1 MRGEGEGAAMNGQP
15 VISVRGEALLEVE
28 PEVAIM
34 NVAIEARDR
43 DRRTVLDRLASR
55 NQHVT
60 DLIKRYGEAV
70 EKLESGPASVRPEIT
85 DKKAS
90 ERIAGYLGRAS
101 VRITVRDFTVVGE
114 LVASLSQENL
124 VTVAGPWWALRPD
137 SPVYRD
143 ARLAAARDAMVRARE
158 YAEAFGGGIAGL
170 IEVADAGLLTS
181 PGEHGS
187 GFQARAG
194 AFAVGLASGASQAE
208 LDFEPA
214 RQTVTAQVEARFAMT
229 VPAS

>member
-1 MRGEGEGAAMNGQP
+1 MNEQP

-28 PEVAIM
+28 PEIAIV
-34 NVAIEARDR
+34 NVTIEARDR
-43 DRRTVLDRLASR
+43 DRRTVLGRLASR

-60 DLIKRYGEAV
+60 NLIKSHGEAV
-70 EKLESGPASVRPEIT
+70 EKLESGPASVRPDIR
-85 DKKAS
+85 DKKAG
-90 ERIAGYLGRAS
+90 ERVARYLGHAS
-101 VRITVRDFTVVGE
+101 VRITVRDFTVLGE
-114 LVASLSQENL
+114 LVTSLSEEDL

-170 IEVADAGLLTS
+170 IEAADVGLLTS
-181 PGEHGS
+181 PGEHGR
-187 GFQARAG
+187 FRAMAASRAT
-194 AFAVGLASGASQAE
+194 AFSGAPPQAE

-214 RQTVTAQVEARFAMT
+214 RQTVTAQVEARFAMIMPT
-229 VPAS
+229 S

>member
-1 MRGEGEGAAMNGQP
+1 VNEQP

-28 PEVAIM
+28 PEIAIV
-34 NVAIEARDR
+34 NVTIEARDR
-43 DRRTVLDRLASR
+43 DRRTVLGRLASR

-60 DLIKRYGEAV
+60 DLIRRHGEAV
-70 EKLESGPASVRPEIT
+70 ENLESGPASVRPDIR
-85 DKKAS
+85 DKKTAG
-90 ERIAGYLGRAS
+90 ERIAGYLGRAG
-101 VRITVRDFTVVGE
+101 VRITVRDFTVIGE
-114 LVASLSQENL
+114 LVASLSDEDL

-187 GFQARAG
+187 GFRAMTGVHARGYAQR
-194 AFAVGLASGASQAE
+194 APQAE

>member
-28 PEVAIM
+28 PEVAI
-34 NVAIEARDR
+34 VTVTIEARDR
-43 DRRTVLDRLASR
+43 DRRTVLGRLASR

-60 DLIKRYGEAV
+60 DLIKRHGEAV
-70 EKLESGPASVRPEIT
+70 EKLESGPASVRPDIR

-90 ERIAGYLGRAS
+90 ERVAGYLGRAS
-101 VRITVRDFTVVGE
+101 ARITVRDFTVLGE
-114 LVASLSQENL
+114 LVASLSDEDL

-137 SPVYRD
+137 SPVFRD

-158 YAEAFGGGIAGL
+158 YAEAFGGRIAGL
-170 IEVADAGLLTS
+170 IEAADAGLLTA

-187 GFQARAG
+187 RFRFTAAG
-194 AFAVGLASGASQAE
+194 HAAALAAGPAQAE

-214 RQTVTAQVEARFAMT
+214 RQTVTAQIEARFAMT
-229 VPAS
+229 VPVS